1 MIKDLKGKKDI
12 MKREIENV
20 KKYQMEL
27 LELKNTVS
35 EI

>member
-1 MIKDLKGKKDI
+1 MIKDLKGKKNI